1 MSDDPKSVDEPS
13 AEQQAE
19 LHAAWLAAQAAN
31 ATAAAKG
38 PSNPA
43 RPPATVAALGYGG
56 LVPFIVFAAAAS
68 RGDMHA
74 DLSRA
79 ALFSYAA
86 VILSFVGALHW
97 GFAMT
102 APGLDARQRAH
113 LYRWSVVPA
122 LLAWPALLVYAKPAT
137 LLLIVGY
144 VAQYRQDRRLA
155 KQAGREGFLPPWYL
169 PLRLRLSVVACVCI
183 VVGGLWSGY

>member
-1 MSDDPKSVDEPS
+1 MSDQSKSVDEPS
-13 AEQQAE
+13 AVQQAE
-19 LHAAWLAAQAAN
+19 MHAAWLAAQASN
-31 ATAAAKG
+31 ATAAASA
-38 PSNPA
+38 PSNPVQL
-43 RPPATVAALGYGG
+43 PATVAALGYGG
-56 LVPFIVFAAAAS
+56 LVPFIVFCAAAS
-68 RGDMHA
+68 QGDMHA
-74 DLSRA
+74 DLWRA

-122 LLAWPALLVYAKPAT
+122 LLAWPALLVYAKPAM
-137 LLLIVGY
+137 LLLVVGFA
-144 VAQYRQDRRLA
+144 AQYRQDRRLA
-155 KQAGREGFLPPWYL
+155 THAGREGFLPAWYL

-183 VVGGLWSGY
+183 AVGGLWNGG

>member
-1 MSDDPKSVDEPS
+1 MSDDSESVEEPS
-13 AEQQAE
+13 AVRQAE
-19 LHAAWLAAQAAN
+19 LHAAWLAAQTSN
-31 ATAAAKG
+31 ATAPAKT
-38 PSNPA
+38 PSDPA
-43 RPPATVAALGYGG
+43 RLPAIVAALGYGG

-68 RGDMHA
+68 QGDTHA

-79 ALFSYAA
+79 ALFAYAA

-122 LLAWPALLVYAKPAT
+122 LLAWPALLVYAKPAM
-137 LLLIVGY
+137 LLLIVGF

-155 KQAGREGFLPPWYL
+155 KQAGREGFLPAWYL
-169 PLRLRLSVVACVCI
+169 PLRLRLSVVACAGI
-183 VVGGLWSGY
+183 AFGGLWNGG